1 MSLKNTF
8 LTTILF
14 LGDIVVFAV
23 SLWLMLLL
31 RYQGNFEA
39 ALIDEHFSAF
49 IPLFAVWLLIFFMA
63 GLYGKRIVL
72 FKSSVLRAIIQT
84 QLFNILLAALFFFTV
99 PVGIAPKTNL
109 VLYLIISLSLIVF
122 WRFVLFAYISRPR
135 HREAALFI
143 GEGED
148 MHELAKEVNSNERYP
163 FVATEVVS
171 VSEAQ
176 SRVTE
181 FQTLAPEYVVVMGS
195 SQEAYVCAN
204 EILGAQKN
212 GVVEFEDL
220 YEEVFERVPLSVLQ
234 NEWFT
239 QYASTQESML
249 YGVCKRLIDIV
260 GGILM
265 ALATLILTPLIA
277 LLMRFEGPGPVFI
290 SQERYGKQGRIVRSY
305 KFRSMRQ
312 NKSASGEWVVE
323 ETKDNPVTKL
333 GSFLRRTSLDEFPQC
348 LNVLSGELSLIGPR
362 NDIIGLGKR
371 LGEALPYYH
380 MRYTVTPGI
389 TGWAQI
395 NQQYEQG
402 HFSPQSVEETKVR
415 LAYDFYYIKNRSLA
429 LDIVIALKTF
439 KRMLFRVSSW

>member
-1 MSLKNTF
+1 MTYKNTL
-8 LTTILF
+8 LTTVLF

-23 SLWLMLLL
+23 SLMVMLTL
-31 RYQGNFEA
+31 RYGGNFEA

-49 IPLFAVWLLIFFMA
+49 IPLFALWLLIFYMA

-122 WRFVLFAYISRPR
+122 WRFVIFAQISKPR
-135 HREAALFI
+135 HRSDALCI

-148 MHELAKEVNSNERYP
+148 MHELAKEINGNDRYP

-171 VSEAQ
+171 FVEGQ
-176 SRVTE
+176 KRTE
-181 FQTLAPEYVVVMGS
+181 EFKKLAPEYIVVAGS
-195 SQEAYVCAN
+195 SQEVYSWSHEV
-204 EILGAQKN
+204 LGGKDN
-212 GVVEFEDL
+212 GIVDFEDL
-220 YEEVFERVPLSVLQ
+220 YEEVFERVPLSSLH
-234 NEWFT
+234 NEWFA
-239 QYASTQESML
+239 QYASSDSSIL
-249 YGVCKRLIDIV
+249 YAVSKRLIDYV
-260 GGILM
+260 GGVLM
-265 ALATLILTPLIA
+265 GIATLIFTPFIA
-277 LLMRFEGPGPVFI
+277 LLMRLEGPGPVFI
-290 SQERYGKQGRIVRSY
+290 SQERYGKQGRIIRSY